1 MIDRWQQRGVTTI
14 GILLW
19 GIVIVFAALVAMKL
33 VPAYT
38 EFLTVKKI
46 INDLGNE
53 ANVNGMSNA
62 QIRERFTRR
71 AMIDNVSAVSASDLK
86 ISRDEGRTVVSV
98 EYSFQAPLAGN
109 LSLLADF
116 SAISDSNKTEVAQ

>member
-1 MIDRWQQRGVTTI
+1 MIDRLQQRGVTTI

-38 EFLTVKKI
+38 EFLTLKKV
-46 INDLGNE
+46 INDLGDE

-71 AMIDNVSAVSASDLK
+71 ATIDNISAVSASDLR
-86 ISRDEGRTVVSV
+86 ISRENGRTVVSV

-116 SAISDSNKTEVAQ
+116 SAVSGSSKTEVAQ